1 MTDISKLSEAQAKAA
16 LTALTE
22 SMEYNLDYA
31 GNEGDMGDYMLLRS
45 ICKDVEKKAGV
56 SIHGKHQR
64 SEVFEKNMSH
74 YIDFVPGEL

>member
-1 MTDISKLSEAQAKAA
+1 
-16 LTALTE
+16 
-22 SMEYNLDYA
+22 
-31 GNEGDMGDYMLLRS
+31 MGDYMLLRS